1 MLTIIEHFFL
11 LYRICIPVSVW
22 WAYFISFNVA
32 NNNLLFSPW
41 MPNSI
46 VIVYVYLVLQSLR
59 AQVQDIYKAA
69 RMAWTV
75 RRPSLLVQIS
85 FERGGLIIASIMS
98 IGSHK
103 IWKESRSCRGDGIWQ
118 PLCNL
123 LWWDERAN
131 SAWLQSSILRGML
144 VRVASPWTLKVS
156 EFTLRWDCTR
166 CHVLFEFMI
175 CNLQLPSLSS
185 GNSGEQ
191 FIASNVCRRIDIC
204 DDNMLL
210 VSIAYAGTA

>member
-1 MLTIIEHFFL
+1 MSDSVVCCVCIACKSIAVLFQCSVSALRGNNFTLHGQGVMLTIIEHFFL

-85 FERGGLIIASIMS
+85 FERGGLIIASMMS
-98 IGSHK
+98 IGPHK

-118 PLCNL
+118 PMSNL
-123 LWWDERAN
+123 IR
-131 SAWLQSSILRGML
+131 
-144 VRVASPWTLKVS
+144 
-156 EFTLRWDCTR
+156 
-166 CHVLFEFMI
+166 
-175 CNLQLPSLSS
+175 
-185 GNSGEQ
+185 
-191 FIASNVCRRIDIC
+191 
-204 DDNMLL
+204 
-210 VSIAYAGTA
+210 